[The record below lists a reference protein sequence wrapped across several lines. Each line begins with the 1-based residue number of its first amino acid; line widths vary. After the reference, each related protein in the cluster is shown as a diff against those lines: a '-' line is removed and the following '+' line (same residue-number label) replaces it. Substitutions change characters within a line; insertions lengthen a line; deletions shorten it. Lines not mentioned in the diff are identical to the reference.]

1 MEEFPQMRN
10 LSLIVVDLVD
20 EEVVNMAGL
29 AVKKNWQKCKA
40 KLPLKSF
47 LWKQKVNQTTFQK

>member
-1 MEEFPQMRN
+1 MRN

-29 AVKKNWQKCKA
+29 AVKKNWQK
-40 KLPLKSF
+40 
-47 LWKQKVNQTTFQK
+47 